1 MFKGEISLVSI
12 GNQLFNDGFQR
23 KESVSGRS
31 GVKRLSVKGVKLAFG
46 SRTERTGMIF
56 AVHQGNSSPK
66 SGIGRFE
73 VLSKK
78 FKISSVQ
85 TSLKAG
91 NAFQKIQDLRG
102 CAERCLCRTEVFK
115 KNLEIF
121 FLTLGAELL
130 EASQDIFK
138 GIRNLIREKSGYG
151 KNLFKAVF
159 FSL

>member
-102 CAERCLCRTEVFK
+102 CAEGMR
-115 KNLEIF
+115 
-121 FLTLGAELL
+121 
-130 EASQDIFK
+130 SQHDPVVAHPRSYDHTCHVQMPHDPT
-138 GIRNLIREKSGYG
+138 G
-151 KNLFKAVF
+151 
-159 FSL
+159 